1 MPQHRMLFAAPDRA
15 FRSWTREC

>member
-1 MPQHRMLFAAPDRA
+1 MPQHRMLFAARDRA